1 MCELQ
6 YQPLS
11 ANWKTS
17 GLSATPGEVKVRSIM
32 RENRV
37 ETQSRFFKND
47 DQRKDSGGR

>member
-6 YQPLS
+6 YQPVS

-37 ETQSRFFKND
+37 ETQSRLFKN